1 MQTILDARKVG
12 AVEREKW
19 GAGTERQ
26 GGAMDWEKQDQKL
39 GCTEGMKN
47 RIRGMSLKRQKKQN
61 SKLTGK
67 TRAWLT
73 TFNCKK

>member
-26 GGAMDWEKQDQKL
+26 GGAMDWEKHDQKL
-39 GCTEGMKN
+39 GWTEGMKN
-47 RIRGMSLKRQKKQN
+47 RIRGMSLKRQKKTEFQVDWQN
-61 SKLTGK
+61 QSL
-67 TRAWLT
+67 ANN
-73 TFNCKK
+73 F